1 MKKQYLF
8 LRENAD
14 LHSSSVIYHVWIGE
28 SERDQECLAECQ
40 QYATQHHCTFRQWS
54 EDIDYWLDYEAD
66 RVFGSMDLLI
76 FGFARVDLS
85 IVGLRDLCRHQCWES
100 FESRSAM
107 TTQLF
112 TMMAAFRPDLTHKIK
127 NRSVTH
133 SVLAEPRKNL
143 SHRIQS
149 DQLTISFI

>member
-14 LHSSSVIYHVWIGE
+14 LHSASVIYHVWVGD
-28 SERDQECLAECQ
+28 SERDQKCLAKCQ
-40 QYATQHHCTFRQWS
+40 QFANQHHCTFRQWS
-54 EDIDYWLDYEAD
+54 EDIDYWLDLEAD
-66 RVFGSMDLLI
+66 RVFNAVDLLI

-85 IVGLRDLCRHQCWES
+85 IQGLRDLCRHQCWEA

-112 TMMAAFRPDLTHKIK
+112 AMIATFRPDLTRKI
-127 NRSVTH
+127 NRRSVTH
-133 SVLAEPRKNL
+133 SVLAEPRTNL
-143 SHRIQS
+143 SQRIQS
-149 DQLTISFI
+149 EPLTISFI